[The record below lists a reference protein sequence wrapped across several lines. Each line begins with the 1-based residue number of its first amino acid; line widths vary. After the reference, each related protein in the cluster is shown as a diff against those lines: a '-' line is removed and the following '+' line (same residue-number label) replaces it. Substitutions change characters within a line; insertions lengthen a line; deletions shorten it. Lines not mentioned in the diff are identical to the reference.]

1 MNLTTI
7 KNKVID
13 GVKLI
18 IVQPTIYFTL
28 KLHDAV
34 LGVDYREKEVEPFQS
49 GRPDLIALDAYGD
62 ASMADI
68 ILKFNGISDPF
79 SILEGEI
86 IKIPKIDYP
95 FKRLERILNRE
106 ENSIKQQFVDT
117 KRLSKK
123 DQRRVEAMK
132 KKYDKEAL
140 LPPNVIPVG
149 KKTFK
154 FESGTITFGAQAQN
168 DTVVNSINNPGK
180 NKFNSSGLGIGKDQ
194 LNDMLNR

>member
-7 KNKVID
+7 KNKLID
-13 GVKLI
+13 GLKLV
-18 IVQPTIYFTL
+18 IVQPTVYFTL
-28 KLHDAV
+28 KIHDAV
-34 LGVDYREKEVEPFQS
+34 IGEDYREKQVEPFQS

-62 ASMADI
+62 TSMADI

-79 SILEGEI
+79 SIVEGET

-95 FKRLERILNRE
+95 FKRLDRIQNKE
-106 ENSIKQQFVDT
+106 ENLIKQQFVDT
-117 KRLSKK
+117 KRLNKK

-132 KKYDKEAL
+132 KKYDKETL

-154 FESGTITFGAQAQN
+154 FEAGSIIFGAQSQN
-168 DTVVNSINNPGK
+168 DKVVDSINNPGK
-180 NKFNSSGLGIGKDQ
+180 NKFNSKLGIDKDE
-194 LNDMLNR
+194 LKDMLDR